1 MARAGLTFRYTESGP
16 VGLATASKAY
26 IVLASGGIYSHGAAA
41 PMNHAVPYLESVL
54 RFIGITN
61 LETIYV
67 EGLALGTDSAEKAV
81 ASARGRIGRLAIAA

>member
-1 MARAGLTFRYTESGP
+1 
-16 VGLATASKAY
+16 
-26 IVLASGGIYSHGAAA
+26 
-41 PMNHAVPYLESVL
+41 MNHAVPYLESVL